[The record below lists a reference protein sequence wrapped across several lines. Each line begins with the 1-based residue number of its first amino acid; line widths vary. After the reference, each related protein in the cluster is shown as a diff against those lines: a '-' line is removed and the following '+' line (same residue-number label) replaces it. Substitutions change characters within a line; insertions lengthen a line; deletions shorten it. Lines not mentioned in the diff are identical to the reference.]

1 MSKAKSGLVFQ
12 TILYFYRNLI
22 FNLKMKYI
30 SLILFAAVFAACAST
45 KKNEIIMTYQKSDF
59 ESLIDGKPTRLF
71 TMENDNGTVVTL
83 TNYGAKIVS
92 VYVPDKNGNFADVL
106 LGFKSIA
113 DYQQY
118 GASHGAIVGPFA
130 NRIAGAQFSIDSVTY
145 NLPVNNG
152 KNCLH
157 SGPASWY
164 RKVWDF
170 QKDGNVTVF
179 TLTSADGEFGFP
191 GNKTV
196 KVTYTLTN
204 DNELKIDYELTTD
217 KACHI
222 NLTNHSYFNLR
233 GEGNGDILNHVLVI
247 NADKSTPVN
256 AEMIPTGE
264 IADILGTELDFTTP
278 HTMGERIDSQNQQL
292 VYGSGYD
299 FNYVINKPE
308 NELAFAASVYE
319 PESGRFMEVFTT
331 EPGVQLYTGNH
342 LGGKEIGKAGVAY
355 TKRTG
360 FCLETQHFPDSPN
373 QPGFPSTLVKPGET
387 FTSTTIYKFS
397 VK

>member
-1 MSKAKSGLVFQ
+1 MK
-12 TILYFYRNLI
+12 Y
-22 FNLKMKYI
+22 FNLFL
-30 SLILFAAVFAACAST
+30 LIVVFTACASAQ
-45 KKNEIIMTYQKSDF
+45 KNEIKMNYQKADF

-71 TMENDNGTVVTL
+71 TMENDNGMVVTL

-92 VYVPDKNGNFADVL
+92 VYVRGKNGEFADVM
-106 LGFKSIA
+106 LGFKSIM
-113 DYQQY
+113 DYQRFS
-118 GASHGAIVGPFA
+118 ASHGAVVGPFA
-130 NRIAGAQFSIDSVTY
+130 NRIAGAQFTIDSVTY
-145 NLPVNNG
+145 KLPVNNG
-152 KNCLH
+152 RNSLH
-157 SGPASWY
+157 SGQASWY

-170 QKDGNVTVF
+170 EKNGNVTVF
-179 TLTSADGEFGFP
+179 SLTSADGEFGFP
-191 GNKTV
+191 GNKKV

-233 GEGNGDILNHVLVI
+233 GEGNGDILNHILVI
-247 NADKSTPVN
+247 NAGKSTPVTP
-256 AEMIPTGE
+256 EMLPTGE
-264 IADILGTELDFTTP
+264 ITDIRGTELDFTTP
-278 HTMGERIDSQNQQL
+278 HAIGERIDSKNQQL
-292 VYGSGYD
+292 IYGSGYD
-299 FNYVINKPE
+299 FNYVINKAE

-342 LGGKEIGKAGVAY
+342 LGGREIGKSGVAY

-373 QPGFPSTLVKPGET
+373 QPGFPSTLVKPGEI
-387 FTSTTIYKFS
+387 FNSTTIYKFS
-397 VK
+397 AK